1 MPPPPAHRMSDM
13 PVWHNALLANS
24 LRLTY
29 HCPALLK
36 RGVMRWGDLVEDS
49 AIPLVLWELL
59 APTWQP
65 VYFRTV
71 GEILG
76 SSDQYQGFGELGT
89 VVDVE
94 EDVVVH
100 VTHAAAC
107 AAAATTSVAG
117 VWTAPPTQVG
127 QRFHP
132 AVPVEETACG
142 HAHGAP
148 GGEAVPVRLSG
159 GGP

>member
-1 MPPPPAHRMSDM
+1 M
-13 PVWHNALLANS
+13 
-24 LRLTY
+24 
-29 HCPALLK
+29 
-36 RGVMRWGDLVEDS
+36 
-49 AIPLVLWELL
+49 
-59 APTWQP
+59 
-65 VYFRTV
+65 
-71 GEILG
+71 
-76 SSDQYQGFGELGT
+76 
-89 VVDVE
+89 DVE

-117 VWTAPPTQVG
+117 VWTAPPPQVG
-127 QRFHP
+127 QRFHL

-142 HAHGAP
+142 HTHGTP

>member
-1 MPPPPAHRMSDM
+1 MGVAGADVAAGVPTQGGGNPRFQR
-13 PVWHNALLANS
+13 PVSGTGL
-24 LRLTY
+24 
-29 HCPALLK
+29 
-36 RGVMRWGDLVEDS
+36 
-49 AIPLVLWELL
+49 
-59 APTWQP
+59 
-65 VYFRTV
+65 
-71 GEILG
+71 GEV
-76 SSDQYQGFGELGT
+76 GT

-117 VWTAPPTQVG
+117 VWTAPPPQVG

-132 AVPVEETACG
+132 TVPVEETACG
-142 HAHGAP
+142 HTHGTP